1 MSKNIKQELIIFRN
15 LVDDTLYGT
24 KHLREIAKRK
34 YNLDKGDIGTAVA
47 CATRDKIYND
57 FLDIIYLMRKGEFP
71 IERTM
76 LLDKRIKIHINQI
89 KMLKQPNAEDNR
101 KGLLTLLHWVKLT
114 QIKQQTIKDPSKFYL
129 KLIK

>member
-1 MSKNIKQELIIFRN
+1 MSKGIKQELIIFRN

-34 YNLDKGDIGTAVA
+34 YNLDKEDIGIAMA
-47 CATRDKIYND
+47 CITRDKIYND
-57 FLDIIYLMRKGEFP
+57 FLDIIYLMRKGKFP

-89 KMLKQPNAEDNR
+89 RKLKQANAEDNR

-114 QIKQQTIKDPSKFYL
+114 QIKQQAIKNPTKLYS